1 MNCSNIQVKQLRK
14 INITHCNTIIMFLL
28 NNCSNKMFLESNCN
42 SCSVLSFMLWRFQKI
57 NLLSQQ
63 LYNHAHVRLGS
74 FVSVISWEKVTCFY
88 MFHCSPC
95 WIFSLIFL
103 YLLTFCHNTFSQLHI
118 WNKTISLLFKIKQL
132 KLALDLI
139 ELVHDTEP
147 LHFYCKKPTLGAEAL
162 MFILYADP
170 LSFSRPRSRGR
181 LFFPKIYSKC
191 SKIGGKL
198 KFTCFLFKSVN
209 IWM

>member
-1 MNCSNIQVKQLRK
+1 
-14 INITHCNTIIMFLL
+14 
-28 NNCSNKMFLESNCN
+28 
-42 SCSVLSFMLWRFQKI
+42 
-57 NLLSQQ
+57 
-63 LYNHAHVRLGS
+63 
-74 FVSVISWEKVTCFY
+74 

-95 WIFSLIFL
+95 WIFNLIFL
-103 YLLTFCHNTFSQLHI
+103 YLNLTYCHNTFSQLHI

-181 LFFPKIYSKC
+181 LFFPKITRCFYSKC
-191 SKIGGKL
+191 SKIGVNLNLRVFCL
-198 KFTCFLFKSVN
+198 KVSTFGCKPVSPLFFPKSPTS
-209 IWM
+209 IWSRAIFRFFKFCYA